1 MEHASLRRSGFVAV
15 GEEQHTGTS
24 VRSHLPWSPA
34 VKTPGALFLI
44 SVLACST
51 PPSAEPHSAET
62 PSVSVPETTAQGV
75 ELGHWRCSDG
85 QVNET
90 LVMEGITLELSAD
103 GTYLGTID
111 FRDTAAGV
119 TKQWHAVNHGRY
131 TIADRTICFV
141 NQSLSMTAENDAA
154 KETDARLKAGGE
166 PTLEESIQARVP
178 SGKKDCYP
186 LRELSKD
193 RLDYGTLCER

>member
-1 MEHASLRRSGFVAV
+1 M
-15 GEEQHTGTS
+15 
-24 VRSHLPWSPA
+24 
-34 VKTPGALFLI
+34 KTPRTLFLTL
-44 SVLACST
+44 VLACST
-51 PPSAEPHSAET
+51 PPSAAPQAAET
-62 PSVSVPETTAQGV
+62 PSAGAPGATEQGV

-85 QVNET
+85 RVNET
-90 LVMEGITLELSAD
+90 LIMEGITLELSAD

-119 TKQWHAVNHGRY
+119 TKQWHALNHGRY

-141 NQSLSMTAENDAA
+141 NQALSMTAENDAA
-154 KETDARLKAGGE
+154 RETDARLKAGGE

-186 LRELSKD
+186 IRALSTN
-193 RLDYGTLCER
+193 RLDYGTVCER

>member
-1 MEHASLRRSGFVAV
+1 MKNLRSLSLV
-15 GEEQHTGTS
+15 
-24 VRSHLPWSPA
+24 
-34 VKTPGALFLI
+34 

-51 PPSAEPHSAET
+51 PPSTAPQALET
-62 PSVSVPETTAQGV
+62 PSVSGPESTGQGV
-75 ELGHWRCSDG
+75 EVGHWRCSDG

-103 GTYLGTID
+103 GAYLGTID

-131 TIADRTICFV
+131 SIAGDTICFV

-166 PTLEESIQARVP
+166 PTLEQSIKARIP

-186 LRELSKD
+186 LQELSAD
-193 RLDYGTLCER
+193 RLDYGTVCER